1 MKRNEYKEISL
12 YTIGG
17 GSISNNIKRMLVEN
31 KCHINKIILNRN
43 SYIDA
48 IETIHA
54 LKEENII
61 NCKID
66 NDLCTGNV
74 LFFSDNE
81 LIGESL

>member
-1 MKRNEYKEISL
+1 MKRNEYKENTL

-17 GSISNNIKRMLVEN
+17 GSTSSNIKRMLVEN
-31 KCHINKIILNRN
+31 KHNINKIVLNRN

-61 NCKID
+61 NYQID

-74 LFFSDNE
+74 LFFKDQE
-81 LIGESL
+81 LIGEAL

>member
-1 MKRNEYKEISL
+1 MKRNEYKEVNL
-12 YTIGG
+12 YTLGG
-17 GSISNNIKRMLVEN
+17 GSISSNIKRMLVEN
-31 KCHINKIILNRN
+31 KHDINKIVLNKH

-48 IETIHA
+48 IETVHA

-61 NCKID
+61 SYEID

-74 LFFSDNE
+74 LFFNDDK